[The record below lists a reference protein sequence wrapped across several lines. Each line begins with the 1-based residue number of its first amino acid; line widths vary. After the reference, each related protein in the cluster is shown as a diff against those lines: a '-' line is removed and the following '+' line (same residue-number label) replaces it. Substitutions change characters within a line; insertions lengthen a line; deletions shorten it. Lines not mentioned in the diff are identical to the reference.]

1 MCSRRCRKLHA
12 LQASMEPAWCYVLTR
27 MVRGYSIPCVFVNE
41 RMSLRAMAINSAGL
55 QPGQGAGEGNN
66 GQSQGAGARAAL
78 PPLNPEVLES
88 LSALSFRCVECGSR
102 YPVIEPIYSRAA

>member
-1 MCSRRCRKLHA
+1 MYSRRCRKLHA
-12 LQASMEPAWCYVLTR
+12 PQASMEPAWCYVLTR

-66 GQSQGAGARAAL
+66 GQSQGGAGARTAL
-78 PPLNPEVLES
+78 PPLTPEVLES
-88 LSALSFRCVECGSR
+88 LSSLSMRCVEC
-102 YPVIEPIYSRAA
+102 A